1 MLKVGIH
8 HISYLHMLRFKVRAD
23 ANLTIDL

>member
-8 HISYLHMLRFKVRAD
+8 HKSYIHMLRFKVRAD
-23 ANLTIDL
+23 ANLPFDL

>member
-8 HISYLHMLRFKVRAD
+8 HKSYLHMLRFKVRAD
-23 ANLTIDL
+23 ASLTFDL